1 MSETENKVS
10 DVSTQTVP
18 SSEAPE
24 LAKPWVE
31 DAKYLL
37 VDDNKVNMKLMKHHF
52 DKLGLKYNIAWN
64 GQEVVD
70 MYKAHPERCRLILL
84 DISMPV
90 MGGMQASLLIRQHE
104 SENNLQPAVIVG
116 LMAGD
121 IETENRRMVDE
132 FGMNTTFKKPVRME
146 GLQELVNNWPV

>member
-1 MSETENKVS
+1 MSETESKVS
-10 DVSTQTVP
+10 DVPTQTL
-18 SSEAPE
+18 SSTGGVEEPNS
-24 LAKPWVE
+24 WVG

-37 VDDNKVNMKLMKHHF
+37 VDDNKVNMKVMKHHF

-70 MYKAHPERCRLILL
+70 LYKAHPEQCKLILL

-104 SENNLQPAVIVG
+104 RENNLQPAIIIG
-116 LMAGD
+116 LMAD
-121 IETENRRMVDE
+121 PFESENRRMIDE
-132 FGMNTTFKKPVRME
+132 FGMNTTFKKPVRFE
-146 GLQELVNNWPV
+146 GLRELVNNWPV

>member
-1 MSETENKVS
+1 MSGTDNKVS
-10 DVSTQTVP
+10 DGSTQTVP
-18 SSEAPE
+18 SKGDPEEAN
-24 LAKPWVE
+24 LWAE
-31 DAKYLL
+31 DAEYLL

-70 MYKAHPERCRLILL
+70 IYKAHPEQCKMILL

-104 SENNLQPAVIVG
+104 SENNLQPAIIVG
-116 LMAGD
+116 LVAGD
-121 IETENRRMVDE
+121 IATENRRMVDE
-132 FGMNTTFKKPVRME
+132 FGMNTTFKKPIRLE
-146 GLQELVNNWPV
+146 GLRELVDNWPV

>member
-1 MSETENKVS
+1 MSEMENKAA
-10 DVSTQTVP
+10 DVSTQKAP
-18 SSEAPE
+18 S
-24 LAKPWVE
+24 KPPDLESPPVE

-70 MYKAHPERCRLILL
+70 IYKAHPERCRLILL

-90 MGGMQASLLIRQHE
+90 MGGMHASLLIRQHE
-104 SENNLQPAVIVG
+104 TENNLPPAVIVG
-116 LMAGD
+116 VVAHLLQKD
-121 IETENRRMVDE
+121 NERFVNE
-132 FGMNTTFKKPVRME
+132 FGMNTTLQKPIRMASLE
-146 GLQELVNNWPV
+146 EIINNWPV